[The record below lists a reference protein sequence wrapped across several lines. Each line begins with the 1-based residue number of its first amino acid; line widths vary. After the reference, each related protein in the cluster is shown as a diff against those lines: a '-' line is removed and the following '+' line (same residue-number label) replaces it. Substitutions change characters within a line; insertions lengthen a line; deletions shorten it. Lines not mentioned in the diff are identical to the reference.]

1 MNIIKSITDIETA
14 SYGGKSLA
22 ENFSNVE
29 KSLAKMGYMERIW
42 DRSRSQFMIKH
53 LTCSQAD
60 DWMRMRQICAE
71 MAKKRSALVEV
82 KFKYQKNQ
90 LEAEIKREEALEL
103 EGAKAKLKLVEA
115 EELDAYTV
123 EIMVKVE
130 GALKEIET
138 LSDMYDSLK
147 ERLGDITEE
156 EYEKAQVKAHI
167 KRAVMQATRN
177 MREVGTIKEGNQEY
191 LEQCGVCVTSARDEI
206 VKYLVHEADG
216 VTNTTLLH
224 SFIQD
229 FADRYCDVS
238 RVQAEWLGFESNANV
253 NLTYEK

>member
-1 MNIIKSITDIETA
+1 MNIIKSITEVDTP
-14 SYGGKSLA
+14 SYGGKSLSQ
-22 ENFSNVE
+22 NFANVE
-29 KSLAKMGYMERIW
+29 KSLTKMGYMERIW

-71 MAKKRSALVEV
+71 VSKKRSALLEV
-82 KFKYQKNQ
+82 KFKYRKNQ
-90 LEAEIKREEALEL
+90 LEAEIKREEAFEL
-103 EGAKAKLKLVEA
+103 EGARARLKEVEA
-115 EELDAYTV
+115 EELEAMTV
-123 EIMVKVE
+123 EILVKVE

-138 LSDMYDSLK
+138 LSGMYDSLK

-156 EYEKAQVKAHI
+156 AYEQAQAKAHI

-177 MREVGTIKEGNQEY
+177 MREFGTIKEGNQEY

-206 VKYLVHEADG
+206 VKYLEKEIG
-216 VTNTTLLH
+216 VPNTSLLH
-224 SFIQD
+224 SFLQD

-238 RVQAEWLGFESNANV
+238 RVQVEWLGFESNANV
-253 NLTYEK
+253 NLTYEE